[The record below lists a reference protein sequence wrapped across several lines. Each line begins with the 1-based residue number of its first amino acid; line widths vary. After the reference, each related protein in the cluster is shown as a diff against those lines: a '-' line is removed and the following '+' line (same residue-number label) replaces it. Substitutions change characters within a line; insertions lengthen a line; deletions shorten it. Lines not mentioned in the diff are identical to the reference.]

1 MVNDGKRLRLLMEV
15 ITSRR
20 DFVPRM
26 DRITASM
33 YGSYARNQG
42 DRPDLLLIYVT
53 IANVL
58 HGS

>member
-1 MVNDGKRLRLLMEV
+1 MVNDGKRLRLFMEV

-26 DRITASM
+26 DRITAST

-42 DRPDLLLIYVT
+42 DRSDLLLIYVT